1 MVTVGSGKL
10 EKIWRLNLY
19 IDSKLK
25 MNFDISL
32 FYLFGTL
39 ALMSGFCTIVSKN
52 PIHSVL
58 FLVFVFFNVA
68 GLLISLGVEF
78 LAMLFLIVYVGAV
91 AVLFLFVMMMLNV
104 KISEPGNSIY
114 RYLPIGLF
122 VSVLFLLEIY
132 LIVKEDLNSMEV
144 FEFNKFEYSTF
155 QSDFLV
161 NTSWVESVMSSTN
174 VDVIGSVLFTYY
186 SFFLIMASIILLVA
200 MIGAIALTLHRR
212 SDVRR
217 QDIFKQLQRD
227 FESATSL
234 VNKKI

>member
-1 MVTVGSGKL
+1 MS
-10 EKIWRLNLY
+10 
-19 IDSKLK
+19 
-25 MNFDISL
+25 FDIFL
-32 FYLFGTL
+32 FDLFAIL
-39 ALMSGFCTIVSKN
+39 ALMSGFSTIVSKN

-58 FLVFVFFNVA
+58 FLVFVFFNTA
-68 GLLISLGVEF
+68 GLLILLGVEF

-91 AVLFLFVMMMLNV
+91 AVLFLFVMMMLNI
-104 KISEPGNSIY
+104 KISESSSSIY

-122 VSVLFLLEIY
+122 LSVLFLFEIY
-132 LIVKEDLNSMEV
+132 LIIEGDLNSV
-144 FEFNKFEYSTF
+144 DGFEFNKSEYSIL
-155 QSDFLV
+155 QNEFLV
-161 NTSWVESVMSSTN
+161 NISWIDSVISPTN

-186 SFFLIMASIILLVA
+186 SYFFIMASVILLVA

-227 FESATSL
+227 FEGATNL